1 MKRKKHGQEY
11 TEILKR
17 GILVKKKKK
26 KMETRICMENVWA
39 KYGCFNE
46 SKIDEGRQKQAGMCE
61 CALFL

>member
-1 MKRKKHGQEY
+1 MEFW
-11 TEILKR
+11 L
-17 GILVKKKKK
+17 KKK

>member
-11 TEILKR
+11 TEILKS

-61 CALFL
+61 CELFL